1 MKDNKTIAKKLLT
14 IEENLLHSMGD
25 AAERNKGLGK
35 GLLAGGL
42 AMAAFSDPE
51 TAQHV
56 KDAAGGIWDNLK
68 GAADNVS
75 GEHHGGLSDITHG
88 DSSGN
93 SGSHFGQTGNNHP
106 KIDFNSFN
114 STADIEQ
121 AIKSGKIS
129 DGQLIDAYNKGELP
143 IGVKNNIARYLDSKD
158 YGGKIT
164 DTSLFDTKNNVDG
177 TTRID
182 IDQREVLPTI
192 GKGLGYAAG
201 TAAGLGVAGAGLKA
215 LLNRRK

>member
-1 MKDNKTIAKKLLT
+1 MKDNKIIAKKLLI
-14 IEENLLHSMGD
+14 IEENLLHSIGD

-42 AMAAFSDPE
+42 TMAAFSDPE

-75 GEHHGGLSDITHG
+75 DEHHGALSDITHS

-93 SGSHFGQTGNNHP
+93 NQP

-114 STADIEQ
+114 STTDIEQ

-129 DGQLIDAYNKGELP
+129 DGQLIDAYNKGEIP
-143 IGVKNNIARYLDSKD
+143 IGVKNNIARYLDNKD

-192 GKGLGYAAG
+192 GKGLGIAG
-201 TAAGLGVAGAGLKA
+201 GVGAAGLGIKS
-215 LLNRRK
+215 LLNKRK